1 MNRLKKYIN
10 KSFLLFSGK
19 YDVDIE
25 DNMFFVNPNFYYL
38 TKINIPNY
46 AVLYNHKK
54 KIYTFL

>member
-19 YDVDIE
+19 YDVDVE

-38 TKINIPNY
+38 TKINIPKLRY
-46 AVLYNHKK
+46 SL
-54 KIYTFL
+54 